1 MFAILRMGRRAT
13 THRLIIAS
21 GARVQLARAALA
33 CQPARM
39 TLYYDHIE
47 TPFGATAAVV
57 DDDGALVEFTFLN
70 GVMDNLYAHDRGAT
84 REAARIGAVATQV
97 RDFFA
102 RRRTGFDLPL
112 RPRGTDFQRR
122 VWAALCDIPFG
133 ETIPYQELARR
144 VGDAK
149 AMRAVG
155 AANGRNPI
163 ALIIPCHR
171 VIGKSGK
178 LTGYGG
184 GLPLKRALLDFEA
197 QAAAPTLF

>member
-1 MFAILRMGRRAT
+1 
-13 THRLIIAS
+13 
-21 GARVQLARAALA
+21 
-33 CQPARM
+33 M
-39 TLYYDHIE
+39 TLYYDQFA
-47 TPFGATAAVV
+47 TPYGATAAVV
-57 DDDGALVEFTFLN
+57 DAAGALVEFTFLN
-70 GVMDNLYAHDRGAT
+70 GVMQNLYAHDARAERNAERLAT
-84 REAARIGAVATQV
+84 VKAQV
-97 RDFFA
+97 DDFFA
-102 RRRTGFDLPL
+102 RRSSGFDLVL
-112 RPRGTDFQRR
+112 RPRGTPFQQK

-133 ETIPYQELARR
+133 ATLSYHELARR
-144 VGDAK
+144 TGDVK

-197 QAAAPTLF
+197 QAAEPRLL